1 MVYRIFSLTEGIPE
15 ALETEI
21 FSCTDT
27 FTRTNQPEEA
37 DFFAY
42 PTHYQVA
49 YDYAAPDFAQHGVNV
64 DVQPLIRQR
73 FAELDALSD
82 RYGKKIIAV
91 YIRDNAQP
99 LPAPHAIVFR
109 TSLTASGRQRNEF
122 AFPANGRPLLTDK
135 TDLPAYIEWSPIPSV
150 GFRGQAAPMQL
161 PFGLA
166 IRNRFNLFAEQWGWK
181 KPFSFRYNF
190 GYLHRRNALYYLQQA
205 AGIVLDYRITTTA
218 DIFAA
223 NSRRAYVESL
233 LRNPYS
239 LCVSGHGNYSS
250 RLYETMAAGRIPLFV
265 NTDCVLPLEEMID
278 YKGMFVWVEADA
290 LHRIAQVLRHYHT
303 IHEGPSLLKK
313 QQQIQQVWHQYFEAS
328 QFFRYIP
335 FYLRHFKS

>member
-1 MVYRIFSLTEGIPE
+1 MVYRIYTLTEGIPA
-15 ALETEI
+15 ALVSEI

-27 FTRTNQPEEA
+27 YTRMNQPEEA

-49 YDYAAPDFAQHGVNV
+49 YDYAPADFAQHGVNA
-64 DVQPLIRQR
+64 DVQPLIQQR
-73 FAELDALSD
+73 FAELDTLAG

-122 AFPANGRPLLTDK
+122 AFPANGRPLLTGD
-135 TDLPAYIEWSPIPSV
+135 TGLPAYIEWSPTPSV
-150 GFRGQAAPMQL
+150 GFRGQSAPMQL
-161 PFGLA
+161 PLSMA
-166 IRNRFNLFAEQWGWK
+166 IRNRCNLLAQQWGWK
-181 KPFSFRYNF
+181 QPFSFRYNF
-190 GYLHRRNALYYLQQA
+190 GYLHRRNALFYLHQA
-205 AGIVLDYRITTTA
+205 AGIVLDYRTTTTA
-218 DIFAA
+218 DIFAD
-223 NSRRAYVESL
+223 NSRTAYVEGL

-278 YKGMFVWVEADA
+278 YKSLYVWVEANA
-290 LHRIAQVLRHYHT
+290 LHRIATVLRNYHT
-303 IHEGPSLLKK
+303 LHEGPSLLKK
-313 QQQIQQVWHQYFEAS
+313 QQQIQQVWQQYFAAD
-328 QFFRYIP
+328 QYYRHIP
-335 FYLRHFKS
+335 YYLRHFTS